1 MAEARA
7 ETDCELISV
16 SRVEFKKKIEN
27 TDIIIRSIIATL
39 SQRLRQLEKRTKL
52 SLQKEKPTH
61 IIDDGEIEIKT
72 HRTEKTQDRTCPV
85 CKTYS
90 FSPRDD
96 LYMNRFKACRLCY
109 YDFIFCREDDWM
121 SGKRPTDEQIST
133 CLRRRK

>member
-1 MAEARA
+1 MTVDAQTVAALEKAVAEKYGKDAVQ
-7 ETDCELISV
+7 D
-16 SRVEFKKKIEN
+16 F
-27 TDIIIRSIIATL
+27 RSEWKEEDEKRYLA
-39 SQRLRQLEKRTKL
+39 QLEKRTKL

-72 HRTEKTQDRTCPV
+72 HRIEKTQERTCPV

>member
-1 MAEARA
+1 MTVDAQTVAALEKAVAEKYGKDAVQ
-7 ETDCELISV
+7 D
-16 SRVEFKKKIEN
+16 F
-27 TDIIIRSIIATL
+27 RSEWKEEDEKRYLA
-39 SQRLRQLEKRTKL
+39 QLEKRTKL